1 MNKRTQEFYDRIKA
15 SGDKGIDC
23 SAHYKRAIYLLERG
37 FVKIKFA
44 NLGCQTGSSL
54 WPQDTILRLVANT

>member
-23 SAHYKRAIYLLERG
+23 NTHYKHAVYLLERG

-44 NLGCQTGSSL
+44 SLGCKTGSSL
-54 WPQDTILRLVANT
+54 WLQDTILRLVANT